1 MIILLYNSLPSN
13 VFTSVFKWATIATA
27 LLFLIFNNDKLITF
41 ENDLKQRSV
50 THESLVV
57 FTVF

>member
-1 MIILLYNSLPSN
+1 MIILLCNSLPSN
-13 VFTSVFKWATIATA
+13 VFTSVFKWATIGTV

-50 THESLVV
+50 TR
-57 FTVF
+57 